1 VIGSSSSSSRL
12 SHEQFRH
19 ALQLVVDGGEPLGR
33 FSGAAKIGEGSTGTV
48 YVARDLHAPG
58 AALVAIKKM
67 NLHRQQRRELLFN
80 EVVIMRDFRHT
91 HIVDMHASYL
101 VGDELWVVMEYLA
114 GGSLTPL
121 ATHAS
126 IHFHSFCIMLRALFK
141 YVYIKVLQENG
152 EKYNKTLLS
161 ELFLE

>member
-1 VIGSSSSSSRL
+1 VNGSSSSSSRL

-126 IHFHSFCIMLRALFK
+126 IHFHSFPFIYSNMCILKYFK
-141 YVYIKVLQENG
+141 KMERNITKPF
-152 EKYNKTLLS
+152 
-161 ELFLE
+161 FLNYS